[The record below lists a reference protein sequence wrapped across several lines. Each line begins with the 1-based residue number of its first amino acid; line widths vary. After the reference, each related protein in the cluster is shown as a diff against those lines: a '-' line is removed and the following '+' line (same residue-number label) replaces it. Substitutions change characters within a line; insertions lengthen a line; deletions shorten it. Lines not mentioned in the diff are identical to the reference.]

1 MQPAGEPD
9 MKGIEMSPFHSLSA
23 MIVTA
28 LLGVLALAR
37 QAQWS
42 LSRALDRFVMGVKA
56 TPLRRRRFPHGP
68 YGVRVPGDRQW

>member
-1 MQPAGEPD
+1 
-9 MKGIEMSPFHSLSA
+9 MSPLHTLGA

-42 LSRALDRFVMGVKA
+42 FSRALDRFVMGVKA

-68 YGVRVPGDRQW
+68 YGVRIPGDRQW